1 MATYVITGGTGMVGK
16 YLTNVLLQQ
25 NQEVIILT
33 RDPGKQISKNGLSYA
48 YWNPSEN
55 EIDNSIWNKA
65 DYVIHLA
72 GAGVADKRWS
82 KARKLEIANSRIQS
96 GKLLVKSLQ
105 ASKNNVQAFISASAI
120 GWYGPDTGTNKNGFV
135 ETDAVYDD
143 FLGQTCLNW
152 EESVSGIEKLGIRL
166 VKLRIGIVLH
176 PSGGALKEFIKPVK
190 FGLATILGTGKQK
203 ISWIHLHDLSNMIL
217 YAAQNNHIHGVFN
230 AVAPNPVSNKE
241 MTLAI
246 ARILRGNFYIPVY
259 APSFALKLI
268 LGEMSIEI
276 MKSTTVSSKKIQTA
290 GFDFT
295 FSTIESALQNLLKK
309 S

>member
-16 YLTNVLLQQ
+16 FLTNVLLQQ
-25 NQEVIILT
+25 SQEVIILT
-33 RDPGKQISKNGLSYA
+33 RNPNNQVAKDGLTYA
-48 YWNPSEN
+48 YWNPSKG
-55 EIDNSIWNKA
+55 EIDSSIWDRA

-72 GAGVADKRWS
+72 GAGVADKRWT
-82 KARKLEIANSRIQS
+82 KERKLEIANSRIQ
-96 GKLLVKSLQ
+96 GGELLVRSLQ
-105 ASKNNVQAFISASAI
+105 SNTHHVQAFISASAI
-120 GWYGPDTGTNKNGFV
+120 GWYGPDTATNKSGFV

-143 FLGQTCLNW
+143 FLGETCLKW
-152 EESVSGIEKLGIRL
+152 EESVSGIANLGIRL

-190 FGLATILGTGKQK
+190 FGLAAILGSGRQK
-203 ISWIHLHDLSNMIL
+203 ISWIHLDDLSNMIL
-217 YAAQNNHIHGVFN
+217 YASKNSHMQGVFN

-246 ARILRGNFYIPVY
+246 AKILRGNFYIPVY

-268 LGEMSIEI
+268 LGEMSVEVL
-276 MKSTTVSSKKIQTA
+276 KSTTVSSKKIQST
-290 GFDFT
+290 GFDFS
-295 FSTIESALQNLLKK
+295 FGKLEGALTNLLKK